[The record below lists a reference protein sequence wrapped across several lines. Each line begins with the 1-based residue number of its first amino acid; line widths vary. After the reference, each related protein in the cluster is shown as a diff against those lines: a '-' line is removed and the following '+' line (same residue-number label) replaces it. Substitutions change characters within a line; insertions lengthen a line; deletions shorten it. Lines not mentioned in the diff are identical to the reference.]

1 MARKTKIKDDGGMP
15 SAPFWMT
22 TYGDMVTLLLTFF
35 VLMFAMST
43 IETQKFNAAA
53 NSLRGALGV
62 LKGSISVVG
71 ELSPAIGT
79 TGIWREQMD
88 MVESL
93 ERIAEI
99 FQEEEL
105 EDVASVEVTGPGE
118 VVIRMGDQ
126 VLFAPGQ
133 SRLKDQAT
141 RVLAGI
147 ARAIEGE
154 TETVYVEGHTDNI
167 PITTAEFPSNWEL
180 SSARAI
186 SVVRLLEA
194 EGVPPSQLA
203 AVGHSQYVPLEP
215 NDSPVNRAKNR
226 RVELYITWREFADE

>member
-1 MARKTKIKDDGGMP
+1 MAKKTEKSDDGMP

-35 VLMFAMST
+35 VLMFAMSSV
-43 IETQKFNAAA
+43 EEQKFLAAA
-53 NSLRGALGV
+53 SSLRGALGA
-62 LKGSISVVG
+62 LDKNISIVG
-71 ELSPAIGT
+71 EKSPAIGT
-79 TGIWREQMD
+79 TGISREQMD
-88 MVESL
+88 MVASM

-99 FQEEEL
+99 FQEEAL

-126 VLFAPGQ
+126 VLFAPGE
-133 SRLKDQAT
+133 SNLKEQAT

-147 ARAIEGE
+147 ARSIEGE

-167 PITTAEFPSNWEL
+167 PISTAEFPSNWEL

-186 SVVRLLEA
+186 SVVRLLE
-194 EGVPPSQLA
+194 EQGVPPGQLA

-226 RVELYITWREFADE
+226 RVELYTTWRESADE